1 MRSTLRLPR
10 SSNRKPETA
19 SAVTP
24 ETVPPP
30 QRTAPARWGRVK
42 ADAFVFGLPDFFG
55 GNAHMTH
62 VFKEDEMGFSGSQP
76 LDREGAVKGHAA
88 PAEDGDAFAVEPG
101 AVEVRFPQE
110 PDGRERVFDAGDVQ
124 TALLSVAR
132 RD

>member
-1 MRSTLRLPR
+1 
-10 SSNRKPETA
+10 
-19 SAVTP
+19 
-24 ETVPPP
+24 
-30 QRTAPARWGRVK
+30 
-42 ADAFVFGLPDFFG
+42 
-55 GNAHMTH
+55 
-62 VFKEDEMGFSGSQP
+62 MGFSGSQP